1 MKTVFFD
8 VDTQLDFMVPGGA
21 LYTPGSEM
29 LNPRLS
35 ALSKFA
41 VRSGIPIVST
51 TDAHSEDDPE
61 FRAWKPHCVV
71 DTHGQQKLNATLV
84 DRQYT
89 LSTRED
95 DFDLSLVRA
104 AAQIIVQK
112 QHVDCFTNPNLPALL
127 RFLDTERFVVYG
139 VVTEVCV
146 LHAARGLLKT
156 GAKVQL
162 IADAI
167 RAFDE
172 RAGREALDELTNAG
186 VELTTTA
193 GLVGY

>member
-8 VDTQLDFMVPGGA
+8 IDTQLDFMVPGGA
-21 LYTPGSEM
+21 LYAPGAEM
-29 LNPRLS
+29 LTPRLS

-41 VRSGIPIVST
+41 MKSGIPIVST

-61 FRAWKPHCVV
+61 FRAWKPHCILG
-71 DTHGQQKLNATLV
+71 TQGQQKLRETVV

-89 LSTRED
+89 LSVEPVS
-95 DFDLSLVRA
+95 FDLSLARA
-104 AAQIIVQK
+104 AAQIVVQK
-112 QHVDCFTNPNLPALL
+112 QHEDCFTNTNLPALL
-127 RFLDTERFVVYG
+127 RFLDAERFVVYG

-156 GAKVQL
+156 GAEVAL
-162 IADAI
+162 VADAI
-167 RAFDE
+167 QAFDE
-172 RAGREALDELTNAG
+172 RAGREALDELTDVG